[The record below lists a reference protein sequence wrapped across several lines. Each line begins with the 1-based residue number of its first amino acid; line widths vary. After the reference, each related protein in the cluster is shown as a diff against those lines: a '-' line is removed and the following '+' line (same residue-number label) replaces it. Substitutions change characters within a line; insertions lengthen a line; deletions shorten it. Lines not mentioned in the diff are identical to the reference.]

1 MWLHT
6 INIYDTQYLTSL
18 SKQHPLNC
26 TTENAS
32 GSLGLKKNHRIQESV
47 GLGSLPSAGPG
58 PDQVPVLFT
67 SLFLGGCPRER
78 CWTNEKVKEGKFKS
92 HFFFKKAKF

>member
-6 INIYDTQYLTSL
+6 INIYDTRYLTSL

-32 GSLGLKKNHRIQESV
+32 GSLGLKKNHGIQESV
-47 GLGSLPSAGPG
+47 GLGSLPSLSWAWTRSSACA
-58 PDQVPVLFT
+58 LYL
-67 SLFLGGCPRER
+67 SLSEWMPKREMLDP
-78 CWTNEKVKEGKFKS
+78 
-92 HFFFKKAKF
+92 